1 MKTIGIDFSPAQI
14 SPAGIGQYTLNLT
27 KELIT
32 SDKSNSYILYSNQ
45 PITEFGLPPNC
56 RNIVFPIKS
65 NLPGKGFRYM
75 NEVKRSLIKEKADIL
90 ISYSNHS
97 FALLFNRTILFIHD
111 LAPIKYAKFFSKSAR
126 FFYPIT
132 TKLACKRALKILT
145 VSETIK
151 NEIIEYTGIKAPKI
165 DVIYPSINKE
175 LLKSSSAKLSMKLPN
190 KFILSIS
197 TLEPRKNYLT
207 AIKAF
212 NQSLKS
218 YPDLKYLIIGKKGW
232 YYEKIFKTVE
242 ELGLKGKVKFLG
254 YQDDATTA
262 KILSKASA
270 LLYLSEYEGFG
281 MPPMEAIFFNV
292 PAIVSDIPVFR
303 EVYEETAS
311 FVDIKNIDEVAKK
324 LISILKNPKQIDK
337 NTRGALLKK
346 YSWENSANK
355 LLKIIK
361 GE

>member
-32 SDKSNSYILYSNQ
+32 TDRSNSYILYSNQ
-45 PITEFGLPPNC
+45 PITEFELPPNA

-65 NLPGKGFRYM
+65 HLPGKGFRYM
-75 NEVKRSLIKEKADIL
+75 NEVKKSLIKEKADL
-90 ISYSNHS
+90 LLSYSNHS

-111 LAPIKYAKFFSKSAR
+111 LAPIRYPKFFSHSAR

-145 VSETIK
+145 VSKTVK
-151 NEIIEYTGIKAPKI
+151 DEIIEYTGIKAPKI

-175 LLKSSSAKLSMKLPN
+175 LLKTTSNKLSIKLPS

-197 TLEPRKNYLT
+197 TLEPRKNYIT

-212 NQSLKS
+212 HKLLKT

-232 YYEKIFKTVE
+232 YYDKIFKTVE

-254 YQDDATTA
+254 YQDDLNTA
-262 KILSKASA
+262 KILQKASA

-281 MPPMEAIFFNV
+281 MPPMEAIYFNV

-303 EVYEETAS
+303 EVYEGSAT
-311 FVDIKNIDEVAKK
+311 FVDIKNIDDVSKK
-324 LISILKNPKQIDK
+324 IASVLKNVKPIDK
-337 NTRGALLKK
+337 NNKETQLEK
-346 YSWENSANK
+346 YSWSNSVNK